1 MESKNNNR
9 TESTSSTESISL
21 INETLTKEKNNPM
34 YNNWTSTQTLIKDLM
49 YADSKSYN
57 KQRKD
62 SIDSQEKTP
71 RINIIKN
78 ENRRIK
84 NTEIILENNIQ
95 RKVTPTKETIEK
107 VLNKTNVC
115 I

>member
-21 INETLTKEKNNPM
+21 INETLTKEKNNPI

-49 YADSKSYN
+49 HADSKSYN

-71 RINIIKN
+71 RINIINN

-84 NTEIILENNIQ
+84 DANIKLENNIE
-95 RKVTPTKETIEK
+95 RKITPTKKSIEK
-107 VLNKTNVC
+107 ILNKLN
-115 I
+115 IYI